1 MADAADA
8 AAPRLSRK
16 RKALV
21 VLVAALACFQMAVCT
36 MSLFRLWPKEKRTRM
51 PSLYSSFYLRLSPT
65 EFRENF
71 RIPRMLFEF
80 VLDQLTQP
88 REGHPRGF
96 LTFGYEAVF

>member
-1 MADAADA
+1 
-8 AAPRLSRK
+8 
-16 RKALV
+16 
-21 VLVAALACFQMAVCT
+21 
-36 MSLFRLWPKEKRTRM
+36 M